1 MTAAI
6 TIVSVRY
13 DRLIWAAVAIVLA
26 FALSY
31 VLRWRSRQLA
41 VRQPEDPH
49 RLAGLRRRET
59 ALVLA
64 DTLVRYG
71 VLLVAVLAVV
81 SVFVKDT
88 TTALG
93 GGALAV
99 LLIAFSL
106 QRFINDTSAGFL
118 ILLEGWYAVGDF
130 VTIRPAGPEVVS
142 GVVESFGLRATVVR
156 SLNGDRHYVANG
168 QIVSATRSPR
178 GYRRYSIELLT
189 RELDEAHRAIA
200 GVAIRAPTGEARFLR
215 APEVVDERE
224 VGEGV
229 WLVRARAD
237 VPPTMEWLAE
247 NLLVDAIKAQM
258 DDSVL
263 VRDPIVYTLDETALS
278 RYERRVLVS

>member
-1 MTAAI
+1 VPFDFV
-6 TIVSVRY
+6 IVSGRY
-13 DRLIWAAVAIVLA
+13 DRLIWAGVAIVLA

-31 VLRWRSRQLA
+31 ALRWRAGQLSG
-41 VRQPEDPH
+41 RRPEDPQ
-49 RLAGLRRRET
+49 RLVRLRRRET

-88 TTALG
+88 TAALG

-99 LLIAFSL
+99 LLVAFFL
-106 QRFINDTSAGFL
+106 QRFLQDSSAGFL
-118 ILLEGWYAVGDF
+118 ILVEGWYAVGDF
-130 VTIRPAGPEVVS
+130 VTIFPAGPGPLS
-142 GVVESFGLRATVVR
+142 GVVESFGLRATVLR
-156 SLNGDRHYVANG
+156 ALNGDRIYVPNG
-168 QIVSATRSPR
+168 MIVSATRSPR
-178 GYRRYSIELLT
+178 GYRRYSIEILT
-189 RELDEAHRAIA
+189 REVEEARHAIA
-200 GVAIRAPTGEARFLR
+200 GVAVRSPTGEARFLR
-215 APEVVDERE
+215 SPEIVEERE

-258 DDSVL
+258 DEGAL
-263 VRDPIVYTLDETALS
+263 IRDPIVYTLDETAFS
-278 RYERRVLVS
+278 RYERRVLVR